1 MQNLDKP
8 TVGIP
13 ETYLNIGGGF
23 NLLVGGVYKLIVGAL
38 GTGGMTNSAKAS
50 IGTTW
55 STWTTAWD
63 DETRTWDE
71 LSQLIEN
78 TSKTTYGAPLW
89 NNQLVWQLS
98 LPWQVNTSIMT
109 NFDKP

>member
-1 MQNLDKP
+1 MINESKP
-8 TVGIP
+8 NVGVP
-13 ETYLNIGGGF
+13 QTELNIGGGF
-23 NLLVGGVYKLIVGAL
+23 NLLVGSTFRLIVGAL
-38 GTGGMTNSAKAS
+38 GLAGMTNSAKAS

-98 LPWQVNTSIMT
+98 LPWQVDSAIMT

>member
-1 MQNLDKP
+1 MQNLDKVNP
-8 TVGIP
+8 GTP
-13 ETYLNIGGGF
+13 ETYLNVGGGF
-23 NLLVGGVYKLIVGAL
+23 HLLVGSTFKLIAGAL
-38 GTGGMTNSAKAS
+38 GTGGMTNSVKAS

-78 TSKTTYGAPLW
+78 AGKTSST
-89 NNQLVWQLS
+89 
-98 LPWQVNTSIMT
+98 IT
-109 NFDKP
+109 NVSKP

>member
-8 TVGIP
+8 NVGIP

-23 NLLVGGVYKLIVGAL
+23 RLLVGSTFKLIAGAL

-71 LSQLIEN
+71 LSQLLEN
-78 TSKTTYGAPLW
+78 EART
-89 NNQLVWQLS
+89 V
-98 LPWQVNTSIMT
+98 TSIT
-109 NFDKP
+109 NYPKP